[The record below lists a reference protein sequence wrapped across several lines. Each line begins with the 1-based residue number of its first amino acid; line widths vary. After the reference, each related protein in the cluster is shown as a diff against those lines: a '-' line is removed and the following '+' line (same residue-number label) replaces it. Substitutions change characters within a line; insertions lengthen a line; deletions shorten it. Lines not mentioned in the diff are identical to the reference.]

1 MLLLKLNGAMT
12 FQYHCSAKVYN
23 GLIELETL
31 AQSKVWLTSMTC
43 HHSHHEYPERSE
55 VCIARQDRYPNGNGN
70 AVLYC

>member
-1 MLLLKLNGAMT
+1 MLLLNLNGAMT

-23 GLIELETL
+23 GAIELETL

-43 HHSHHEYPERSE
+43 QHSHQENPERSG
-55 VCIARQDRYPNGNGN
+55 VSIARQESYPNGNGN